1 MISKYLKKCISSLAT
16 RKMQIKTTSR
26 FQFNS
31 ISISNTT
38 DKKCLVRLWLKRNP
52 HSLLEERQIDSATL
66 EVNIEKY
73 QKQKCG
79 PAL

>member
-1 MISKYLKKCISSLAT
+1 
-16 RKMQIKTTSR
+16 MQIKATSR

-31 ISISNTT
+31 IIINNTT

-66 EVNIEKY
+66 EFNIEKC
-73 QKQKCG
+73 QKEI
-79 PAL
+79 

>member
-31 ISISNTT
+31 ISINNTT
-38 DKKCLVRLWLKRNP
+38 DKTCLVRLWLKRNP
-52 HSLLEERQIDSATL
+52 HSLLEERQIDSATP

-73 QKQKCG
+73 QKQI
-79 PAL
+79 